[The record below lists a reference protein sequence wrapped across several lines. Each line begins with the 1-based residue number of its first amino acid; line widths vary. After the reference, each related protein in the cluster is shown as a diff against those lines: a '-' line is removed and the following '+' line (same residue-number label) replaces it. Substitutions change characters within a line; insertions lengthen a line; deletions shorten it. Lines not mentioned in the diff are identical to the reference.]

1 MAEPT
6 TIPIIC
12 GPTGSGKTGTAL
24 SLARDWPL
32 EIISADSRQ
41 MIKYLDLGTA
51 KPTAE
56 EQSLADFHFVDTI
69 EPGERYT
76 AYQFLI
82 EADRTAGEILDRGRH
97 PLVVGGTGLYLSA
110 LSDGVVEI
118 EEDDGGAVR
127 TRLQE
132 EMAELGPE
140 QMHLRLKEIDPAEAE
155 RIHPNN
161 KVRVIRALEI
171 FELTGKRKSD
181 LAASDAYKKS
191 RYRYAYVCL
200 SPPRDV
206 LYARIDAR
214 VDEMMRDGLL
224 DEIEE
229 LIKRGLGDAIR
240 IANVIGY
247 EELLDFLEDRCP
259 LDEAV
264 AMIKQNSRRYA
275 KRQMTWFRNRV
286 RCLFCEDSNEVQKA
300 VERLWTGRE

>member
-12 GPTGSGKTGTAL
+12 GPTGSGKTGVAL
-24 SLARDWPL
+24 DIACDWPL

-41 MIKYLDLGTA
+41 IIKHLDIGTA

-56 EQSLADFHFVDTI
+56 ERQRADFHFVDAI

-82 EADRTAGEILDRGRH
+82 EADRTAGEILERGRH
-97 PLVVGGTGLYLSA
+97 PLIVGGTGLYLSA

-118 EEDDGGAVR
+118 EEDDGGAIR
-127 TRLQE
+127 KRLQE
-132 EMAELGPE
+132 EMEELGPDK
-140 QMHLRLKEIDPAEAE
+140 MHLRLTEIDPAEAE

-181 LAASDAYKKS
+181 LAASNTYKKS
-191 RYRYAYVCL
+191 RYGYAYVCL
-200 SPPRDV
+200 SPPREV

-224 DEIEE
+224 AEVEE
-229 LIKRGLGDAIR
+229 LVKRGLWDAIR
-240 IANVIGY
+240 TANVIGY
-247 EELLDFLEDRCP
+247 EELLDFLDDRCT

-264 AMIKQNSRRYA
+264 AMVKQNSRRYA

-286 RCLFCEDSNEVQKA
+286 RCLFCEDSSEVEKA
-300 VERLWTGRE
+300 VEHIWSDHG